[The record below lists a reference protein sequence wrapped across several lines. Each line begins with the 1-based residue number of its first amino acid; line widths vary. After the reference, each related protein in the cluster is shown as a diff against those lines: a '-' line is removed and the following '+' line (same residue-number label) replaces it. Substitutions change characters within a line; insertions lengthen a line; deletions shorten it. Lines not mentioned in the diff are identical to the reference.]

1 MSMNRSSHL
10 FFLWAFILLIALG
23 TANTSQAFPK
33 GVGFLEEVDL
43 ALTSLANRVRPS
55 VVSISPYIPPSPSV
69 RTQDSK
75 GVGRAT
81 NAGAGVIIDSDKG
94 LIVTNSHVVR
104 NAEKI
109 TITLLNGKELIGEVL
124 GMDEDTDIAV
134 VKVETDE
141 PLTSASFGD
150 SSKLQVGQMVIAVGN
165 PYGLHDTLTFGIISG
180 LNRENINLSRYED
193 FIQTDASINPGNS
206 GGPLFDIHG
215 KIIGINTA
223 IINYAQSIGFS
234 IPSNMVDRVVGQ
246 LIKYGEVQ
254 RGWLGVGIELVSRET
269 REKINL
275 QKGKGVLVNSVF
287 EGDPAHKAGLLVGD
301 IIMKIAGTPVD
312 SPSRV
317 IRIIG
322 GILPGQTVSLDIIRE
337 GKTQAVMVKLDNHK
351 KQQLQAIASLPID
364 NIPPLGLDVI
374 LSQGGGVQVEKV
386 YLDSESASKG
396 LEQGDTILAV
406 NGTSI
411 QSIEEFDKL
420 IDGISTGNSIF
431 LLVERNQE
439 KMHLALVR

>member
-81 NAGAGVIIDSDKG
+81 KAGTGVIIDSDKG

-312 SPSRV
+312 SPSRM

>member
-1 MSMNRSSHL
+1 
-10 FFLWAFILLIALG
+10 
-23 TANTSQAFPK
+23 
-33 GVGFLEEVDL
+33 
-43 ALTSLANRVRPS
+43 
-55 VVSISPYIPPSPSV
+55 
-69 RTQDSK
+69 
-75 GVGRAT
+75 
-81 NAGAGVIIDSDKG
+81 
-94 LIVTNSHVVR
+94 
-104 NAEKI
+104 
-109 TITLLNGKELIGEVL
+109 
-124 GMDEDTDIAV
+124 
-134 VKVETDE
+134 
-141 PLTSASFGD
+141 
-150 SSKLQVGQMVIAVGN
+150 
-165 PYGLHDTLTFGIISG
+165 LTFGIISG

>member
-1 MSMNRSSHL
+1 
-10 FFLWAFILLIALG
+10 
-23 TANTSQAFPK
+23 
-33 GVGFLEEVDL
+33 
-43 ALTSLANRVRPS
+43 
-55 VVSISPYIPPSPSV
+55 
-69 RTQDSK
+69 
-75 GVGRAT
+75 
-81 NAGAGVIIDSDKG
+81 
-94 LIVTNSHVVR
+94 
-104 NAEKI
+104 
-109 TITLLNGKELIGEVL
+109 
-124 GMDEDTDIAV
+124 
-134 VKVETDE
+134 
-141 PLTSASFGD
+141 
-150 SSKLQVGQMVIAVGN
+150 
-165 PYGLHDTLTFGIISG
+165 
-180 LNRENINLSRYED
+180 
-193 FIQTDASINPGNS
+193 
-206 GGPLFDIHG
+206 
-215 KIIGINTA
+215 
-223 IINYAQSIGFS
+223 
-234 IPSNMVDRVVGQ
+234 
-246 LIKYGEVQ
+246 
-254 RGWLGVGIELVSRET
+254 
-269 REKINL
+269 
-275 QKGKGVLVNSVF
+275 
-287 EGDPAHKAGLLVGD
+287 VGD